1 MSILGTKLKHIIEEA
16 AKVITAIVFGAML
29 LMLIASVL
37 IQLPLVQNRI
47 CRRVICELNSQING
61 QANLERI
68 YFVLPNRIV
77 VKNISIVSHCP
88 DSLLCDSI
96 QQAMNMSD
104 TLVACHKLS
113 VALSTRDILRGKLG
127 ANRLEL
133 DNGVFNLNSEELR
146 STNLE
151 RIFKMEKKAKEE
163 KEKSDLALALS
174 KLKLSRFRFTL
185 KNPFKPHDT
194 ADSLI
199 DWADLRLNNID
210 VDIKHIRLEDEV
222 LTARIL
228 RVKFR
233 EASGF
238 ECRSLSGKLT
248 LDSELAAINDMLLS
262 DNWSR
267 LKMDYFRLRY
277 NSAHALATFTDSVSI
292 EAKFNETVFCMRTL
306 RKFSPNL
313 PFCSGTYILNG
324 VADGPVRHMRGRD
337 MTIESLDG
345 NVDMKFSYEIKGL
358 PKIRES
364 EFDIKL
370 ANTGITTEGF
380 AELLSNFSDSKG
392 LSAIGRLTPGTMY
405 KANLYMK
412 GPLDNFTAG
421 GTISSELGDIITDI
435 AVKNL
440 ISAPKYDIS
449 GKVITDRL
457 NLEAFTGSKML
468 GICNARAYFNT
479 EIVKH
484 SQNKMLIGIDSIFV
498 SQFGLGDYTYSD
510 IMAAG
515 LYNGNSFDGRIIC
528 HDPNLNLMCQ
538 GVFALNPLKS
548 GTVNG
553 QMYEYKAYMTVP
565 YANLAE
571 LHIMNRDSMAVVSF
585 TTNAEISAMP
595 GRFLFGNINIS
606 KARYVNEHGTHRL
619 GDIEMNSNAVGDK
632 YTASINSSF
641 AKGGY
646 QGDVDIVEFIQ
657 GIIAKNLYSEI
668 PDIGGIKETRE
679 KLAIDSLIKKDM
691 SGTLT
696 LEFGETSSFFAT
708 VCPEIRMEKGARFS
722 AEINRDGLCTASFN
736 GKGISY
742 GHNILYYPLIK
753 LDNKDDKTS
762 LNVITSEIHT
772 PVLKMERANV
782 NFIADENH
790 LYSTFRFGSDS
801 TSNNSAYINAIAS
814 FEGERKKININKDS
828 YITLKGGR
836 WNFGDCSMLIQD
848 GTSYLNSFSLTSN
861 TQSIN
866 AGGVLGMKT
875 GTDEKRDSLYVE
887 MNRFDLNILNSLLTR
902 PIDFQG
908 LVSGRAE
915 YSDISG
921 EPEMLLD
928 IHADS
933 LSIYRYPIGKI
944 DISSNYLSDKN
955 IYVLSLINH
964 LERNT
969 KLNMKG
975 TYDPA
980 NNYLDVGGGMHE
992 LSASLIEPFISSL
1005 FSDIKGNISG
1015 EISIKGPVKNLK
1027 VESRN
1032 FRINGFNGLF
1042 NFTNA
1047 RYTIDGPVSINESEI
1062 KADNLSISD
1071 GLGGRGT
1078 INGGARHNLF
1088 SNVQLDARIKL
1099 ENILGLNTGMSDNPQ
1114 YYGRIFANADIDIT
1128 GTLDDINLNL
1138 NVTPSS
1144 HSSLHIPLASSSNA
1158 VSSNLLT
1165 FRKEEFD
1172 DSSDDIF
1179 FNTVEVK
1186 KRNEKSNISVNL
1198 TANANQLADVYIEIN
1213 KERGDI
1219 LHGNGDGVININ
1231 VNPSKD
1237 QFTLLGNYTINEG
1250 DYKFVFDN
1258 MAIASRT
1265 FKLKQGGRI
1274 NFNGGVNDIN
1284 LDLEAEYNTKAAV
1297 NTLISDTTGIASRR
1311 PVNCGIG
1318 IRGSLSNPNIKVRID
1333 IPDLDPATKVRVESA
1348 LNTEGK
1354 VQKQFAALLISGGFV
1369 PDESS
1374 GITNNSTLLYSNASD
1389 IVSNQLNG
1397 ILKQL
1402 GIPLDLGLNYQP
1414 DQRGTNIFDV
1424 AVSTALFNNRIL
1436 INGNIGNTNRAAD
1449 DRDVI
1454 GNIDVEVKLDENGK
1468 IRLTFFSHAADRYSN
1483 YLDNKQRTGIGF
1495 SYQKEFNNRHDFF
1508 TRRTKEQK
1516 EQARLKKMRDKER
1529 RRLLKEQMKSARKK
1543 ADLE

>member
-1 MSILGTKLKHIIEEA
+1 MGIKLKHIIEEA
-16 AKVITAIVFGAML
+16 AKIITAIVLGAML
-29 LMLIASVL
+29 LLLVASVL
-37 IQLPLVQNRI
+37 IQLPFVQNRV
-47 CRRVICELNSQING
+47 CQRVISELNSQIDG
-61 QANLERI
+61 RAELDRI
-68 YFVLPNRIV
+68 YLVLPNRIV
-77 VKNISIVSHCP
+77 IKNISIVSPCP

-96 QQAMNMSD
+96 QQAMDMSD

-113 VALSTRDILRGKLG
+113 VALSTRDILKGRLG
-127 ANRLEL
+127 INRLEL

-146 STNLE
+146 RTNLE
-151 RIFKMEKKAKEE
+151 RIFKMEKKEKEE
-163 KEKSDLALALS
+163 KEKSDFSLALS

-185 KNPFKPHDT
+185 KNPFKPQIT

-199 DWADLRLNNID
+199 NWANLRLSNID
-210 VDIKHIRLEDEV
+210 VDIKRIRLKDEV
-222 LTARIL
+222 LTASIRRI
-228 RVKFR
+228 KFKD
-233 EASGF
+233 ASGF
-238 ECRSLSGKLT
+238 ECRNLSGRLT
-248 LDSELAAINDMLLS
+248 IDPELATINEMLLS

-277 NSAHALATFTDSVSI
+277 NTAHALATFTDSVSI
-292 EAKFNETVFCMRTL
+292 EAKFVETVFCMKTL

-313 PFCSGTYILNG
+313 PLCSRTYILNG
-324 VADGPVRHMRGRD
+324 VADGPIRHMRGKE
-337 MTIESLDG
+337 MSIESLDG
-345 NVDMKFSYEIKGL
+345 NVDMKFSYDIKGL
-358 PKIRES
+358 PKVRES
-364 EFDIKL
+364 VFDIKL
-370 ANTGITTEGF
+370 NNTSITAEG
-380 AELLSNFSDSKG
+380 LSDVLSNFSDSDG
-392 LSAIGRLTPGTMY
+392 LSTIGDLTPGMFY
-405 KANLYMK
+405 EADLYMR

-421 GTISSELGDIITDI
+421 GTISSEAGEVKADI
-435 AVKNL
+435 AVQNL
-440 ISAPKYDIS
+440 ISAPKYGIS
-449 GKVITDRL
+449 GKLVTNQLDL
-457 NLEAFTGSKML
+457 QTFTGSKTL

-479 EIVKH
+479 ELVKH
-484 SQNKMLIGIDSIFV
+484 SQNKLLIGIDSVFV
-498 SQFGLGDYTYSD
+498 SQFRLGDYTYSNL
-510 IMAAG
+510 MAAG
-515 LYNGNSFDGRIIC
+515 LYDGTSFDGRIIC

-538 GVFALNPLKS
+538 GVFALKPLKS
-548 GTVNG
+548 EIVSG
-553 QMYEYKAYMTVP
+553 QMYEYKAYLTVP
-565 YANLAE
+565 YANLAN
-571 LHIMNRDSMAVVSF
+571 LHLMNRDSMAVVSF

-595 GRFLFGNINIS
+595 GKFLFGDINIS
-606 KARYVNEHGTHRL
+606 KARFVNEHGTHSL
-619 GDIEMNSNAVGDK
+619 GDIEMNSYVVGDR
-632 YTASINSSF
+632 YTASLNSSF
-641 AKGGY
+641 AKAGY
-646 QGDVDIVEFIQ
+646 QGDVDVVEFIK
-657 GIIAKNLYSEI
+657 GMIAKNLYNEI
-668 PDIGGIKETRE
+668 PDIGGIKEQRE
-679 KLAIDSLIKKDM
+679 KIAIDSLINKEM

-696 LEFGETSSFFAT
+696 VDFGETNSFFAT
-708 VCPEIRMEKGARFS
+708 ICPEIRMEKGARFT
-722 AEINRDGLCTASFN
+722 AEIRKDGLCTASFN

-742 GHNILYYPLIK
+742 GNNILYYPLIK
-753 LDNKDDKTS
+753 LDNRDEKTS

-772 PVLKMERANV
+772 PVLKMERANL
-782 NFIADENH
+782 NFIADEDH
-790 LYSTFRFGSDS
+790 IYSTFRFRSDS

-814 FEGERKKININKDS
+814 FEGERKEININKDS

-836 WNFGDCSMLIQD
+836 WNFGECAMSILDD
-848 GTSYLNSFSLTSN
+848 ASYLKSFSLTSN
-861 TQSIN
+861 LQSIN
-866 AGGVLGMKT
+866 AGGVLGRKT
-875 GTDEKRDSLYVE
+875 ANDEPRDSLYVE
-887 MNRFDLNILNSLLTR
+887 MNRFDLNILNSFLTKS
-902 PIDFQG
+902 IDFRG
-908 LVSGRAE
+908 LVSGKAE
-915 YSDISG
+915 YSNLSG
-921 EPEMLLD
+921 TPEMLID

-933 LSIYRYPIGKI
+933 LSIYRYPVGKI
-944 DISSNYLSDKN
+944 DVSSNYISSRN
-955 IYVLSLINH
+955 IYALNLVNH
-964 LERNT
+964 LEGNT
-969 KLNMKG
+969 RLEMNG
-975 TYDPA
+975 IYDPSGE
-980 NNYLDVGGGMHE
+980 YLDIKGGMNE
-992 LSASLIEPFISSL
+992 LSASLIEPFIASL

-1015 EISIKGPVKNLK
+1015 DIAIKGPIKDLK
-1027 VESRN
+1027 IESRN
-1032 FRINGFNGLF
+1032 CRINSFNGLF

-1047 RYTIDGPVSINESEI
+1047 RYTIDGPVTINEKEI
-1062 KADNLSISD
+1062 LANNLSISD
-1071 GLGGRGT
+1071 GIGGTGT
-1078 INGGARHNLF
+1078 INGGARHNMF
-1088 SNVQLDARIKL
+1088 SNVQLDTKIKL
-1099 ENILGLNTGMSDNPQ
+1099 ENILGLNTRMTDNPQ
-1114 YYGRIFANADIDIT
+1114 YYGRVFADADIDVT
-1128 GTLDDINLNL
+1128 GTLDDININL

-1165 FRKEEFD
+1165 FKKEEFD

-1179 FNTVEVK
+1179 FNPEEVK
-1186 KRNEKSNISVNL
+1186 KGREKSNISVNL
-1198 TANANQLADVYIEIN
+1198 TANANTLADVYIEIN

-1219 LHGNGDGVININ
+1219 LHGNGEGVININ

-1237 QFTLLGNYTINEG
+1237 LFTLLGNYTINEG

-1258 MAIASRT
+1258 MALASRT

-1274 NFNGGVNDIN
+1274 NFNGGVSDIN

-1311 PVNCGIG
+1311 SVNCGIG
-1318 IRGSLSNPNIKVRID
+1318 IKGTLSNPDIKVKID
-1333 IPDLDPATKVRVESA
+1333 IPDLDPATKARVESA